1 MPRLGE
7 LELYFG
13 NSDRGIRLL
22 ENSIKA
28 EVGNAF
34 PSRTLA
40 IYYES
45 IGNNNEAINYYNY
58 TLSKYPKDRE
68 SIYRGGILYY
78 KTKNYEKAKESLLI
92 AANDENNT
100 TLVRETAWV
109 TLCSM
114 MEEISSYNDASIYY
128 RQLIEMSPKV
138 ENYKL
143 YGAFS
148 YRRLQ
153 YNDAIYAYNEALNI
167 ATDKKDMFEINLALG
182 KCYYRM
188 NELDNA
194 EESYRNALSYNGGDS
209 QAKEGLKQVMAKK
222 QLIYNK

>member
-1 MPRLGE
+1 MR
-7 LELYFG
+7 
-13 NSDRGIRLL
+13 
-22 ENSIKA
+22 
-28 EVGNAF
+28 
-34 PSRTLA
+34 
-40 IYYES
+40 
-45 IGNNNEAINYYNY
+45 
-58 TLSKYPKDRE
+58 
-68 SIYRGGILYY
+68 
-78 KTKNYEKAKESLLI
+78 
-92 AANDENNT
+92 ANDENNT

-153 YNDAIYAYNEALNI
+153 YNDAIYSYNEALNI

-222 QLIYNK
+222 QLIYNR